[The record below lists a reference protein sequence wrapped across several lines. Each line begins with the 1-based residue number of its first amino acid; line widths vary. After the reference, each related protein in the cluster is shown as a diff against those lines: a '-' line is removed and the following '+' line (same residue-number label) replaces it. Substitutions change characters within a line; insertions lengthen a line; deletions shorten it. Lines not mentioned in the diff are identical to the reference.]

1 MMRVKLERE
10 PIRSRQCG
18 LIERQA
24 ATRYALTDLGAPCWR
39 RCSTALKRQ
48 YAHSVPGHT
57 LSILHGPLARAAL
70 TRWRTALPVTP
81 FSVCSSITH
90 SRPWAHKSQVGAA
103 NSGCAAAMSRQASR
117 RVLRCF
123 NKYPLATVLLHE
135 SPNRL
140 RAARY
145 AKSLLIIAENCSL

>member
-10 PIRSRQCG
+10 PIRSPQCG

-70 TRWRTALPVTP
+70 TRWRTALPVTA

-90 SRPWAHKSQVGAA
+90 SCPWAHKSQVGAA

-123 NKYPLATVLLHE
+123 NKYPLAIHGDLGKGFLFAGGSIT
-135 SPNRL
+135 
-140 RAARY
+140 
-145 AKSLLIIAENCSL
+145 